1 MKQLTIIAYM
11 EESYAKEDLFI
22 SLGKQEIFDPQ
33 RSDGLF
39 REIPQIQ
46 CIVLDA
52 SGKKE
57 NETVLRQL
65 VPEHV
70 SLEYINCDGK
80 NIAQCYNGAMEKI
93 TGEYVSFVDIDSRYS
108 PKAIWHLCEIL
119 EDAEIPVENK
129 KCVCIKPIYVRPD
142 GMEIVYRTYPG
153 VNGVTDISENASK
166 ADLCLYSYFIE
177 SSIAKTLSFA
187 EQFPTECRTLYC
199 MELMEQL
206 KRYTGKNGP
215 SIRYIHP
222 LEDAKGQFEGQH
234 HKEWYT
240 ATLLECYLPFIEKRL
255 KDKRLTDATEAALL
269 YLIYIRLSYNIGASD
284 NEVLSE
290 VEVQEF
296 MEAVYK
302 VCSRL
307 SFDTLLLQNKV
318 KNQKYAAWIMWE
330 LIEQK
335 IKRCQYD
342 YRISLLDGCVILRV
356 TDETGKNTRYQL
368 YNFNTMKATVS
379 TIDYENHNL
388 YLSFSFNMLPAVV
401 HELKPEVSVTSGSI
415 EETEIYNKIIC
426 FGKTVANPTIYR
438 ACVPVDEK
446 KTFQQFRFQVKV
458 NGETINLSCNFS
470 KRPASRLTA
479 SCSENYWQ
487 FSGNR
492 VIQYQPSKNRFIV
505 EKCTQTELMVVEQN
519 FCRAIKMDQT
529 LTEKEKTD
537 LIELRREYWKEKYAG
552 TVKKPIWITYDKLY
566 KGGDNGEY
574 MFHYVRE
581 HCPDI
586 DIYYFLTEQS
596 ADYERLKSDDHVLIH
611 GSMEARL
618 KVLQAQVILATHTN
632 TMSGCGFTLPSEKRY
647 LKNLYD
653 ASVVCIQH
661 GLTVQDIA
669 IWQNILS
676 DNTKLYCCASQN
688 EIKNI
693 MQPEY
698 GYSDK
703 EIRLTGLARYDGLI
717 NNDQKQILITP
728 TWRRNL
734 VNAGSSGNVRAKNNF
749 FKESEYFRIYNS
761 LINDKRLIEC
771 AKKNHYRIMYLIHP
785 TLSAQ
790 IDDFDKNDYV
800 DIVAAAGDMSY
811 EKVLTES
818 SLMVTDYSGVQFDF
832 AYMRK
837 PILYYH
843 PASLPPHYTE
853 SIAFHYDSM
862 GFGPII
868 DAHDTLVDQ
877 ICDYMENGCKI
888 NDYYRNRAD
897 AFFAFDDTD
906 NCKRITTAVKQ
917 YTGSLEQS
925 DMSDVDVCDKYDLI
939 QEPGKMNWQQLL
951 TKTKKSIPR
960 RAINKAKRI
969 VKKVTTK
976 KGV

>member
-1 MKQLTIIAYM
+1 MKQLTIVAYM
-11 EESYAKEDLFI
+11 EDTYAKDKLFI
-22 SLGKQEIFDPQ
+22 SLEKQEIFDRQ
-33 RSDGLF
+33 RSNGFF
-39 REIPQIQ
+39 REIPEIQ

-52 SGKKE
+52 SGE
-57 NETVLRQL
+57 NDSKTISRQCAS
-65 VPEHV
+65 EKV
-70 SLEYINCDGK
+70 SVEYINCEGM
-80 NIAQCYNGAMEKI
+80 NIAQCYNCAMEKI
-93 TGEYVSFVDIDSRYS
+93 QGEYVSFVDIDSMYS

-119 EDAEIPVENK
+119 EDTRITDESK

-142 GMEIVYRTYPG
+142 GIENVYRTYPG
-153 VNGVTDISENASK
+153 TNGVTDISENVSRIN
-166 ADLCLYSYFIE
+166 LCLYSYFIE
-177 SSIAKTLSFA
+177 TSTAKKLSFI
-187 EQFPTECRTLYC
+187 EQFPTESRTLFC
-199 MELMEQL
+199 IELMELVKQ
-206 KRYTGKNGP
+206 YTGKNGP
-215 SIRYIHP
+215 SIRYVHP

-234 HKEWYT
+234 HKNWYT
-240 ATLLECYLPFIEKRL
+240 ETLLECYLPFMERRL
-255 KDKRLTDATEAALL
+255 QMHELTDATEAAML
-269 YLIYIRLSYNIGASD
+269 YLIYIRLAYNIGASD

-290 VEVQEF
+290 TEVREF
-296 MEAVYK
+296 MQAAYL
-302 VCSRL
+302 VCSKL
-307 SFDTLLLQNKV
+307 SFDTLMLQNKV
-318 KNQKYAAWIMWE
+318 KNQKYAAWILWKF
-330 LIEQK
+330 IEQK
-335 IKRCQYD
+335 IRICQYG
-342 YRISLLDGCVILRV
+342 YRVSLLDGCVILRV

-368 YNFNTMKATVS
+368 YNFNTMKTTVS

-388 YLSFSFNMLPAVV
+388 YLTFSFNMLPSVV
-401 HELKPEVSVTSGSI
+401 HELKPEVNVTSGTI
-415 EETEIYNKIIC
+415 EKTEIYNKILF
-426 FGKTVANPTIYR
+426 FGKTMANPTIYR
-438 ACVPVDEK
+438 ACVPVNEK
-446 KTFQQFRFQVKV
+446 KPFQQFRFQLKVK
-458 NGETINLSCNFS
+458 GEIINLSCNFS

-479 SCSENYWQ
+479 SCGENYWK
-487 FSGNR
+487 FGEDR
-492 VIQYQPSKNRFIV
+492 IIQYQPSKNRFIV
-505 EKCTQTELMVVEQN
+505 EQCTQTELMVVEQN

-529 LTEKEKTD
+529 LTEKERMD
-537 LIELRREYWKEKYAG
+537 LIELRREYWKETYAH
-552 TVKKPIWITYDKLY
+552 TVKKPIWVTYDKLY

-581 HCPDI
+581 NCPDI

-596 ADYERLKSDDHVLIH
+596 PDYERLKADDHVLIH
-611 GSMEARL
+611 GSMEAKL

-632 TMSGCGFTLPSEKRY
+632 TMSGCGFTLASEKRY
-647 LKNLYD
+647 LKNLYN
-653 ASVVCIQH
+653 ASVICIQH

-688 EIKNI
+688 EIRNI
-693 MQPEY
+693 KQPEY

-703 EIRLTGLARYDGLI
+703 EVRLTGLARYDGLI

-734 VNAGSSGNVRAKNNF
+734 VNAGSSGNVRAKNDF

-837 PILYYH
+837 PVLYYH

-853 SIAFHYDSM
+853 SIAFKYDSM

-868 DAHDTLVDQ
+868 DNHEILVDE
-877 ICDYMENGCKI
+877 ICDYMEHECRIK
-888 NDYYRNRAD
+888 DYYRNRAD
-897 AFFAFDDTD
+897 EFFAFDDAE
-906 NCKRITTAVKQ
+906 NCKRITDAVKC
-917 YTGSLEQS
+917 YTGSLAKEDNP
-925 DMSDVDVCDKYDLI
+925 DMKLCDKYDLI
-939 QEPGKMNWQQLL
+939 QNPDKMIWQQILARP
-951 TKTKKSIPR
+951 KKSIPH

-969 VKKVTTK
+969 AKKVIK
-976 KGV
+976 KEV